1 MFDSLISLLQEL
13 VFFVGYVKNGISFP
27 PQLSAEEEQ
36 RYITALSNGDE
47 NARSKLI
54 EHNLR
59 LVAHISKKYAGNRR
73 EMDDLISIGTIGLIK
88 AVSTFNHKKGASLA
102 SYASKCIENEILMNI
117 RAERKR
123 SGEVSIQDSIG
134 MDKDGNDVSLLD
146 ILGTEDTIVSDEV
159 ERRLDV
165 AKLKQVMEQNL
176 TKREYLV
183 VRLRY
188 GLTGGPGMP
197 QRVVA
202 QMLGISRSYVSRIE
216 KKAIEK
222 LTRAFEKENR

>member
-1 MFDSLISLLQEL
+1 
-13 VFFVGYVKNGISFP
+13 
-27 PQLSAEEEQ
+27 
-36 RYITALSNGDE
+36 
-47 NARSKLI
+47 
-54 EHNLR
+54 
-59 LVAHISKKYAGNRR
+59 
-73 EMDDLISIGTIGLIK
+73 IGLIK

>member
-13 VFFVGYVKNGISFP
+13 VFFVGYVKNGSSFP

>member
-13 VFFVGYVKNGISFP
+13 VFFVGYVKNGSSFP

-88 AVSTFNHKKGASLA
+88 AVSTFNHKKGTSLA